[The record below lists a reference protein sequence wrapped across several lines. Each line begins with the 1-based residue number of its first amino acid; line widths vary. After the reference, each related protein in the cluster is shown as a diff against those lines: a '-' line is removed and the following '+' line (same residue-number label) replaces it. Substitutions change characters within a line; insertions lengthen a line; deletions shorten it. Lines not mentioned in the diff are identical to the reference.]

1 MTICRWELRDYYVF
15 HGIRLR
21 LHPMCQVLKGFSEPV
36 GAMIGVDFADHQTSL
51 KDVSLR
57 AFANHDLTNLS
68 LNAEHFDEG
77 FG

>member
-1 MTICRWELRDYYVF
+1 
-15 HGIRLR
+15 
-21 LHPMCQVLKGFSEPV
+21 MCQVLKGLSEPG
-36 GAMIGVDFADHQTSL
+36 GAMIGVDFADHQTPL